1 MMQNDMI
8 LTLSD
13 GRQLGY
19 SEYGDSEGYP
29 IFYFHGFPG
38 SRLQAADFH
47 ESAVAKYCRF
57 FGVDRPGMGLSS
69 LNRQHTLLS
78 WTNDIAELADSLE
91 ISKFSIVSHS
101 GGAPFALAC
110 GALLPTRVSH
120 IALVSA
126 MPPWTIPEA
135 TRDVPIGFRIINVL
149 VRNIPGFSWLLMQL
163 QQHVL
168 LRPAMF
174 ERLIQQVPAV
184 DGDVLRSNDG
194 LLIAA
199 KEAFRQG
206 ARGAANEFRVLTKAW
221 RFELEDVQVPISIWQ
236 GELDP
241 QVPVSSA
248 RFFASLLPHAN
259 LRLMRK
265 DAHQST
271 LYNHI
276 EEILDT
282 VIQGDAKM
290 KVGGA
295 SCQS

>member
-1 MMQNDMI
+1 MKNNMT

-19 SEYGDSEGYP
+19 SEYGDPKGYP

-47 ESAVAKYCRF
+47 ESAVAKHCRF

-69 LNRQHTLLS
+69 LNKQHTLLS

-110 GALLPTRVSH
+110 GARLSERVSH

-126 MPPWTIPEA
+126 MPPWTISEA

-174 ERLIQQVPAV
+174 ERLIQQVPEA
-184 DGDVLRSNDG
+184 DGEVLRNNHG

-206 ARGAANEFRVLTKAW
+206 ASGAADEFRLLTREW
-221 RFELEDVQVPISIWQ
+221 GFNLEDIHTPVSIWQ
-236 GELDP
+236 GGLDP

-248 RFFASLLPHAN
+248 RFFVSRLPHAS
-259 LRLMRK
+259 LRVMEN
-265 DAHQST
+265 DAHQSM
-271 LYNHI
+271 LYHHI
-276 EEILDT
+276 EAIFEAAIP
-282 VIQGDAKM
+282 
-290 KVGGA
+290 
-295 SCQS
+295 